1 MWKLIPS
8 ESTCCTR
15 SNVTAY
21 HHFLGAAPTTIEQY
35 QPTVQS
41 APQKIES
48 LNRALSQHHGCPGA
62 TVNQIF
68 VFFLPLSLSL

>member
-15 SNVTAY
+15 SNVTVY

-35 QPTVQS
+35 QPVQS
-41 APQKIES
+41 DPQKIES

>member
-21 HHFLGAAPTTIEQY
+21 HHFLGAAPTTIELY
-35 QPTVQS
+35 QPVQS

>member
-35 QPTVQS
+35 QPVQS
-41 APQKIES
+41 DPQ
-48 LNRALSQHHGCPGA
+48 NRVAK
-62 TVNQIF
+62 
-68 VFFLPLSLSL
+68 